1 MQKSCL
7 NCPVEFAEDAFGE
20 SPKLAELLSGLGGE
34 SGMPKVLIVAD
45 ANVVQRTEGI
55 GARIGKYVQTHGISL
70 AGSPV
75 VLSGGE
81 KIKADNLQSAL
92 KVMSAALDAKLGKR
106 DCILAMGGGSLL
118 DVAGYAAAQ
127 VRGGIRIVR
136 MPTTPA
142 AMIDA
147 AFADYAAVDSASVK
161 DALRVPSAAAAI
173 VIDTAFARTVL
184 DGVWRGGIGEAV
196 RLASVTDGT
205 LMKKL
210 VKWTD
215 AYRSR
220 DMDALSEM
228 VKAAVAVRAK
238 KGSTPFAE
246 WCAMRLESIS
256 GYKLPHGYAVA
267 IGICVDTLYAVKKG
281 YMKAKDRDL
290 IRGVLENC
298 GALDGLVH
306 SQHALGQ
313 TDRVLCGLDAWRLS
327 TAEPGIVVPAGIGK
341 SMVDVSPDRA
351 VYENVLK
358 ELSAVAP
365 VPEI

>member
-1 MQKSCL
+1 MQKNCL
-7 NCPVEFAEDAFGE
+7 NCRVEFAEDVFGE
-20 SPKLAELLSGLGGE
+20 SPKLAEVLADLGGE
-34 SGMPKVLIVAD
+34 AGMPRVLIVAD
-45 ANVVQRTEGI
+45 SNVVQRTEGL
-55 GARIGKYVQTHGISL
+55 GSRIGKYVQTHGITL

-92 KVMSAALDAKLGKR
+92 KVMSAALDARLGKS
-106 DCILAMGGGSLL
+106 DCILAIGGGSLL

-127 VRGGIRIVR
+127 VRGGVQIVR

-147 AFADYAAVDSASVK
+147 AFADYAALDSMSVK
-161 DALRVPSAAAAI
+161 DALRVPSVAAAV
-173 VIDTAFARTVL
+173 VIDIAFAKTVL

-210 VKWTD
+210 VKWAD

-220 DMDALSEM
+220 DLDVLSET

-238 KGSTPFAE
+238 KGPTDFAE

-267 IGICVDTLYAVKKG
+267 IAICVDASYAVEKG
-281 YMKAKDRDL
+281 YLKAKDKDL
-290 IRGVLENC
+290 ICGVLETC

-306 SQHALGQ
+306 SQHTLGQ
-313 TDRVLCGLDAWRLS
+313 PERVLCGLDAWNLSATSPGLVLPAGVGKSVVDDAPDRSAYEKVLKSLS
-327 TAEPGIVVPAGIGK
+327 TLAPA
-341 SMVDVSPDRA
+341 
-351 VYENVLK
+351 
-358 ELSAVAP
+358 
-365 VPEI
+365 PEI